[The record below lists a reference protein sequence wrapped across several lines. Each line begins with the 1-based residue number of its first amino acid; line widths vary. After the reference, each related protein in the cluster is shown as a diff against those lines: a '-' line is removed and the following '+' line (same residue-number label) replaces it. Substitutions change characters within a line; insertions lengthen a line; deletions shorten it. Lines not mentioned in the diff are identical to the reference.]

1 MANVTSSFAWSEM
14 DDLKDDIEKYLR
26 GELPEARMHALEKR
40 ALTDPFLA
48 DALEGAS
55 GIDARQFAEDTAQ
68 LHKNLRARLG
78 EKKTIPLWVW
88 TARIAAGLLVIAVSA
103 YIIRQLQAPRQTEP
117 TAYKLPAPAVG
128 GDTTKTAKDNGY
140 LSMNETEGKPQT
152 QSRPSHN
159 TRRPVPPAQAPSAP
173 QANQAGASQTPTN
186 EETIATTEPITLAD
200 AAESETADVARKE
213 AAAPAQPQADKAV
226 TAGEETPKEYV
237 STEPSGRAKTKRQ
250 SDLPPG
256 FYTQADSAAPDN
268 SVVIRGRVTSM
279 EDGVGL
285 PGVNVVIKGTA
296 TGTVTDIN
304 GNYEIR
310 LEDPKATLVYSFI
323 GLESKEMPVSSG
335 PTMNIALN
343 QDMAQLSEVVVVGYG
358 EGKDEESR
366 AFTTFD
372 MAEPVGGRRAFKKYL
387 EDKMVYPRE
396 ALDNKIEGKVTI
408 QFTVETTGQISNFNV
423 VKGIGY
429 GCDDEVIRLI
439 KEGPR
444 WAPMKRDDEPVK
456 GRVRVRMRFSLPKK
470 K

>member
-1 MANVTSSFAWSEM
+1 M

-26 GELPEARMHALEKR
+26 GELPEARMHALEKQ
-40 ALTDPFLA
+40 ALTDPFLT

-55 GIDARQFAEDTAQ
+55 GIDVRQFAEDTAQ
-68 LHKNLRARLG
+68 LRKNLRARLG
-78 EKKTIPLWVW
+78 EKKIIPLWVW

-103 YIIRQLQAPRQTEP
+103 YIIRQLQAPRQPES
-117 TAYKLPAPAVG
+117 TAYNEAKLPAPAGG
-128 GDTTKTAKDNGY
+128 GDTTKTTRDNGY
-140 LSMNETEGKPQT
+140 LSMNDTEERPQT
-152 QSRPSHN
+152 PSPPSLN
-159 TRRPVPPAQAPSAP
+159 TSPVPPPAQAPSVP
-173 QANQAGASQTPTN
+173 QASQAGASQTAAH
-186 EETIATTEPITLAD
+186 EETIQTTEPITQAE
-200 AAESETADVARKE
+200 AVESETADVARKE

-226 TAGEETPKEYV
+226 TAGEEAPKEYV
-237 STEPSGRAKTKRQ
+237 YAEPSGHAKAKRQ

-256 FYTQADSAAPDN
+256 FSMQADSAATDN
-268 SVVIRGRVTSM
+268 RVVIRGRVTST
-279 EDGVGL
+279 EDGGGL
-285 PGVNVVIKGTA
+285 PGVNVVIKGTT

-323 GLESKEMPVSSG
+323 GLESKEMPVSNG

-343 QDMAQLSEVVVVGYG
+343 QDVAQLSEVVVVGYG
-358 EGKDEESR
+358 EGKEEESR

-372 MAEPVGGRRAFKKYL
+372 MAEPVGGKRAFKKYL

-456 GRVRVRMRFSLPKK
+456 GRVHVRMRFSLPKK